1 MEITTK
7 SQTTSMCGYYIKT
20 CYIDKY
26 YINKCYIYI
35 YIYVWMDG
43 WMHVYIY
50 IDLKDSK
57 GMDYAESIFRWSMMN
72 YA

>member
-1 MEITTK
+1 MY
-7 SQTTSMCGYYIKT
+7 G
-20 CYIDKY
+20 
-26 YINKCYIYI
+26 
-35 YIYVWMDG
+35 WMDG
-43 WMHVYIY
+43 CMYIY

>member
-1 MEITTK
+1 
-7 SQTTSMCGYYIKT
+7 MCGYYIKK

-35 YIYVWMDG
+35 SMYGWMDG
-43 WMHVYIY
+43 CMYIY

>member
-1 MEITTK
+1 MY
-7 SQTTSMCGYYIKT
+7 G
-20 CYIDKY
+20 
-26 YINKCYIYI
+26 
-35 YIYVWMDG
+35 WMDG
-43 WMHVYIY
+43 CMYIYIY

>member
-1 MEITTK
+1 
-7 SQTTSMCGYYIKT
+7 
-20 CYIDKY
+20 
-26 YINKCYIYI
+26 
-35 YIYVWMDG
+35 MDG

>member
-1 MEITTK
+1 MYAC
-7 SQTTSMCGYYIKT
+7 M
-20 CYIDKY
+20 
-26 YINKCYIYI
+26 YIYI
-35 YIYVWMDG
+35 YI
-43 WMHVYIY
+43 YIY